1 MKGLSRILLG
11 GVALTGSAGVASAD
25 ELSSLK
31 AEIESLQ
38 SRISRLEAEP
48 QASVPAGYDLLSV
61 RGGQAYFDYAR
72 PEKKDDVIPEGAGF
86 TLSVVPAADVA
97 PVAEVS
103 VSAELRA
110 ALLYTDFENEDNAD
124 IALRARLVV
133 QGKTDT
139 PVGEIGGYFRLKTDG
154 GGDLSDYSEEIEM
167 QRAFGWWKFAPNW
180 QLLAGQ
186 EDATATLV
194 TSWDF
199 YAATAPTRSF
209 GPSDAYNEQM
219 RLIYTQDAW
228 SFALALED
236 PDYDTDTVTVFVPVA
251 PGPVFEEQT
260 ENDAENDIPSVQG
273 YALYSSEGFTG
284 QVVGLW
290 QSDKD
295 GPDDW
300 AVGGGVAI
308 GLAKGFDLFG
318 AAVIGEGTSVYANNL
333 APLSDEDEFWA
344 GSAGILASLTEE
356 TRIELG
362 IGYEDYEEAGEALG
376 VGGGLYWSPIT
387 ILTLG
392 VGATYVDFTDAFVND
407 EPTSD
412 NSLQV
417 FFGVWMKGWKY
428 Q

>member
-1 MKGLSRILLG
+1 MKGLSRLLLG
-11 GVALTGSAGVASAD
+11 SAALVWVAGLARAD

-38 SRISRLEAEP
+38 SRISRLEAQP
-48 QASVPAGYDLLSV
+48 QASVPAGYSLLSI
-61 RGGQAYFDYAR
+61 RGGQTYIEYSR
-72 PEKKDDVIPEGAGF
+72 PGKKDDVIPEDSGF
-86 TLSVVPAADVA
+86 TLSVVPAADAA
-97 PVAEVS
+97 PTAEVS
-103 VSAELRA
+103 VSAELRT
-110 ALLYTDFENEDNAD
+110 ALLYTDFENDDNAD

-139 PVGEIGGYFRLKTDG
+139 AVGEVGGYFRLKAEG

-219 RLIYTQDAW
+219 RLTYTRDAW

-236 PDYDTDTVTVFVPVA
+236 PDYDTDTVTFLVLSE
-251 PGPVFEEQT
+251 PGPVLTEQT
-260 ENDAENDIPSVQG
+260 ENDAKNDIPSVQG
-273 YALYSSEGFTG
+273 YALYSGDGFTG

-295 GPDDW
+295 GADDW
-300 AVGGGVAI
+300 AAGGGVVI
-308 GLAKGFDLFG
+308 GLGEGFDLFG

-333 APLSDEDEFWA
+333 APLSTDDEFWA

-376 VGGGLYWSPIT
+376 VGGGIYWSPVAIV
-387 ILTLG
+387 TLG
-392 VGATYVDFTDAFVND
+392 AGVTYVDFNDAFVND
-407 EPTSD
+407 EPTDD

-417 FFGVWMKGWKY
+417 FFGVWLKGLKY